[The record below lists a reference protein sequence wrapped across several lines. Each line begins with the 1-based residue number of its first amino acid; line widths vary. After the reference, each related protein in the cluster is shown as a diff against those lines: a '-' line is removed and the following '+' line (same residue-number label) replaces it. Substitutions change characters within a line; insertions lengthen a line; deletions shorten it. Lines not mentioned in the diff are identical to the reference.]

1 MNKNKKLGI
10 GFNTPFV
17 SVPQEVIVKNSAPTG
32 YNYNLGQMWINNTNN
47 SIYIFTGIERNS
59 NGEITGIWVNLAN
72 STSGTPS
79 SSSSSS
85 STAAT
90 FVIPEKKEEKKGKE
104 KEKEDV
110 K

>member
-1 MNKNKKLGI
+1 MNKNKKLAI

-17 SVPQEVIVKNSAPTG
+17 NVPQEIIVKNTAPTG
-32 YNYNLGQMWINNTNN
+32 YNYNLGQMWINNSNN

-59 NGEITGIWVNLAN
+59 NGEIQPIWINLAN
-72 STSGTPS
+72 SNSGTS

-85 STAAT
+85 PAAT
-90 FVIPEKKEEKKGKE
+90 FVLPEKKEEKKGKE